1 MKTSQI
7 KVFLAVVR
15 NGTIA
20 AAARELNRSRT
31 TVSTVLAAL
40 EDELGVELFER
51 SGNQLHLTAI
61 GSAIVT
67 DCRRFDQV
75 AGQIMA
81 RCQHHLSGAESV
93 LRIARDDSIPEPVWR
108 DLLKRLKTRFPQT
121 SLSVYLAPPRELPS
135 LVNSQSV
142 DVAYGLM
149 PQLMNEGYQW
159 FRELAD
165 VRMLTVAAPDHP
177 LSQLKRVIQD
187 DLVRHT
193 EVTLAYLQ
201 DDLLVAE
208 SPETANYLAFTQY
221 ELIRDAVIDG
231 AGWADLPLPLITD
244 ALRQR
249 QLTVVH
255 HRSAKWW
262 KVFSALESEQAQ
274 GGAVVGWLADE
285 LEGYLEDYLDGEPEG
300 PAAAAAEVT
309 PPP

>member
-20 AAARELNRSRT
+20 SAARELNRSRT
-31 TVSTVLAAL
+31 TVSTMLAAL
-40 EDELGVELFER
+40 EDDLGVELFER
-51 SGNQLHLTAI
+51 TGNQLHLTPI

-75 AGQIMA
+75 AGQIRA

-93 LRIARDDSIPEPVWR
+93 LRIARDDALPEAAWR
-108 DLLKRLKTRFPQT
+108 DILRQLKTRFPQT
-121 SLSVYLAPPRELPS
+121 SLSVYLAPPRELPT
-135 LVNSQSV
+135 LVRNQSV

-149 PQLMNEGYQW
+149 PELQSEGYQW

-177 LSQLKRVIQD
+177 LSQLKRVTQD
-187 DLVRHT
+187 DLVSHT
-193 EVTLAYLQ
+193 EVTLAYMNNAR
-201 DDLLVAE
+201 VEAE

-221 ELIRDAVIDG
+221 ELIRDAVIEG
-231 AGWADLPLPLITD
+231 AGWADLPLPLIAE
-244 ALRQR
+244 ALRKQ
-249 QLTVVH
+249 QLTVIR

-262 KVFSALESEQAQ
+262 KVFSTLESEQAQ
-274 GGAVVGWLADE
+274 GGAVVGWLAGA
-285 LEGYLEDYLDGEPEG
+285 LEAYLETEH
-300 PAAAAAEVT
+300 
-309 PPP
+309 

>member
-31 TVSTVLAAL
+31 TKSTALAAL
-40 EDELGVELFER
+40 EDQLGVELFER
-51 SGNQLHLTAI
+51 SGNQLQLTAI
-61 GSAIVT
+61 GQTIVT

-75 AGQIMA
+75 AGQIFA

-93 LRIARDDSIPEPVWR
+93 LRIARDDSVPEPMWR
-108 DLLKRLKTRFPQT
+108 DILRRLKIRFPQT
-121 SLSVYLAPPRELPS
+121 SLSVWLATPRELPR
-135 LVNSQSV
+135 LVKSQSV

-149 PQLMNEGYQW
+149 PELLSEGYHW

-165 VRMLTVAAPDHP
+165 VRMLTVTAPDHP
-177 LSQLKRVIQD
+177 LCQLNRVTQD
-187 DLVRHT
+187 DLISYT
-193 EVTLAYLQ
+193 EVTLASMQNDRLE
-201 DDLLVAE
+201 AE

-231 AGWADLPLPLITD
+231 AGWADLPLPLIAD
-244 ALRQR
+244 ALTQGT
-249 QLTVVH
+249 LKVIH
-255 HRSAKWW
+255 HRSAEWW

-274 GGAVVGWLADE
+274 GGAVVGWLATE
-285 LEGYLEDYLDGEPEG
+285 LEQYLES
-300 PAAAAAEVT
+300 V
-309 PPP
+309 